1 MREFKGKT
9 AFVTGGACGIG
20 FALAGAFA
28 DAGMRV
34 MVADIQE
41 KALDQA
47 LTELK
52 GRGAGAEVRG
62 VLCDVADIASLKR
75 AADETFAA
83 FGNVHLV
90 CNNAG
95 VGWGGRVESI
105 TAADWE
111 WQIGVNL
118 MGVIYGVQAF
128 LPHIKAHGE
137 GGHIVNT
144 ASMSGLLAIPG
155 LAPHTVT
162 KFAVVGLSETLAAEL
177 AGTSVG
183 ISVLCPAFVRTP
195 YAENIQ
201 RLRALHFGTPVDET
215 PEPATAQLATLIHG
229 GIDPKDVARRV
240 IRAIRDNELY
250 IFTHPEMRA
259 PLEDRFR
266 QVIAAFDKAA
276 AV

>member
-52 GRGAGAEVRG
+52 GSGAGAEVRG

-111 WQIGVNL
+111 
-118 MGVIYGVQAF
+118 
-128 LPHIKAHGE
+128 
-137 GGHIVNT
+137 
-144 ASMSGLLAIPG
+144 
-155 LAPHTVT
+155 
-162 KFAVVGLSETLAAEL
+162 
-177 AGTSVG
+177 
-183 ISVLCPAFVRTP
+183 
-195 YAENIQ
+195 
-201 RLRALHFGTPVDET
+201 
-215 PEPATAQLATLIHG
+215 
-229 GIDPKDVARRV
+229 
-240 IRAIRDNELY
+240 
-250 IFTHPEMRA
+250 
-259 PLEDRFR
+259 
-266 QVIAAFDKAA
+266 
-276 AV
+276 